1 MDSRDLDWV
10 AKERELM
17 LQASEVPKEVRYKL
31 CDMGYY
37 NDAMKGYLITGMRK
51 MGFSESEI
59 RKAILGM
66 RAALDE
72 KTAIEAERVYME
84 EW

>member
-1 MDSRDLDWV
+1 MSDTKAKMVAASRIPPD
-10 AKERELM
+10 
-17 LQASEVPKEVRYKL
+17 VRMML

-37 NDAMKGYLITGMRK
+37 NDVMKGYLIVGMRK
-51 MGFSESEI
+51 MGFTESEI

-66 RAALDE
+66 RAAMDE
-72 KTAIEAERVYME
+72 KTAEEAEKVYTE

>member
-10 AKERELM
+10 KREQELM
-17 LQASEVPKEVRYKL
+17 LAASVVPQAVRYKL

-37 NDAMKGYLITGMRK
+37 NDAMKGYMIVGMRN

-59 RKAILGM
+59 RKAVLGM
-66 RAALDE
+66 RAAHDE
-72 KTAIEAERVYME
+72 LTAEEAEKVYQE
-84 EW
+84 E

>member
-1 MDSRDLDWV
+1 MDNH
-10 AKERELM
+10 ELI
-17 LQASEVPKEVRYKL
+17 QAASSVPEEIRYAL

-37 NDAMKGYLITGMRK
+37 NDAMKGYLIVGMRSA
-51 MGFSESEI
+51 GFSESEI
-59 RKAILGM
+59 GRAVRGM

-72 KTAIEAERVYME
+72 KMAKEAERVYTE